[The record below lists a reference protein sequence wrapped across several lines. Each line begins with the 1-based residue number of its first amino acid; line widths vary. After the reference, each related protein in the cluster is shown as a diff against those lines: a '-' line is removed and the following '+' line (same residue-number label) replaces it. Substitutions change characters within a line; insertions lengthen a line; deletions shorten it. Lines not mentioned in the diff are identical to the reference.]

1 MNSNISSTKSLG
13 QDVRVLAKEND
24 KDNSTSMGEKVSD
37 LANNKKTDEVQP
49 SISVTN
55 KKRLNASILESALKY
70 EGSIGNQPQALLL
83 KTALEGINEALKALG
98 VDKTIEQSTDEG
110 VDVSPEAT
118 ADRIVAFST
127 NFFPLYLKQNPEM
140 EEQEALTKFIDV
152 IAGGIEQGFSEAKEV
167 LTGLNVL
174 EGEVASNIEKTYELV
189 QQGLTN
195 FVDKYKESAN
205 EAESPW

>member
-1 MNSNISSTKSLG
+1 MDSNISSVKSPR
-13 QDVRVLAKEND
+13 QDVPSVTKE
-24 KDNSTSMGEKVSD
+24 DN
-37 LANNKKTDEVQP
+37 KTDNIQAP
-49 SISVTN
+49 ISVTN
-55 KKRLNASILESALKY
+55 KKLLNASILESTIKY
-70 EGSIGNQPQALLL
+70 EGSIANQPQSLLL

-110 VDVSPEAT
+110 LDVSPEAT

-140 EEQEALTKFIDV
+140 EEQEALSKFIEV
-152 IAGGIEQGFSEAKEV
+152 IGGGIEQGFSEAKEV

-195 FVDKYKESAN
+195 FVDKYKQDKN
-205 EAESPW
+205 EADSL